1 MTIEAAKQMICK
13 CNGPTR
19 WQKRMYLRAK
29 GVAQRTARQA
39 LTLQELLAPKCLR
52 FYMQDWSALV
62 PSQDKDANDKENNE
76 LMTLVSRK
84 TGISNAELRNF
95 YPGLLDLK
103 GQAVEGRIKERMSWA
118 ARRETQRL
126 EDIAYSL
133 LGIFGINMPVI
144 YGEKERAF
152 FRLQEE
158 IIKIADDRSV
168 FDWVGNA
175 SEFSSMLASHP
186 RCFAHSSTAP
196 PYTEFQIF
204 KYYVGRPCL
213 YLFTYDLFLVVW
225 DWWFNIIWGT

>member
-1 MTIEAAKQMICK
+1 VGWADTCCIDKRSSAELQEAINSMFLWYRNASLCIV
-13 CNGPTR
+13 
-19 WQKRMYLRAK
+19 YLGKTTSRRALEDDWF
-29 GVAQRTARQA
+29 QRGW
-39 LTLQELLAPKCLR
+39 TLQELLAPKCLR
-52 FYMQDWSALV
+52 FYMQDWSVLV

-144 YGEKERAF
+144 YGRRRGLSSAF
-152 FRLQEE
+152 RKKLSRLLT
-158 IIKIADDRSV
+158 IGV
-168 FDWVGNA
+168 FLIGLGMLQ
-175 SEFSSMLASHP
+175 SSAA
-186 RCFAHSSTAP
+186 C
-196 PYTEFQIF
+196 
-204 KYYVGRPCL
+204 
-213 YLFTYDLFLVVW
+213 
-225 DWWFNIIWGT
+225 